1 MDEDEWTDRNFGGNS
16 LVMIEEDNNTS
27 EDSATSLDSDEDDP
41 DDEDSKKPLSAKE
54 ARQLQREW
62 LKRIQN
68 GDDDEE
74 ISHYDNVKGHRY
86 VIFFSYKQFLFYKH
100 TFLLYD
106 IFGGLDFIFWCILY
120 SNFDFD
126 SHIYFTYYVVAFSR
140 KKDFVSLKMQ
150 FIITGSTREHDLFPI
165 ARLHYTVHYYLH
177 NLYSATYIYIFLFSL
192 FYLLIM

>member
-106 IFGGLDFIFWCILY
+106 IFGGLDFIFWCIY

-150 FIITGSTREHDLFPI
+150 FIITGSTSMTFFPYCMTT
-165 ARLHYTVHYYLH
+165 LLLLPTFCHT
-177 NLYSATYIYIFLFSL
+177 SIFYF
-192 FYLLIM
+192 LLIIIFSTNNM

>member
-86 VIFFSYKQFLFYKH
+86 VIFFSYKQFLFYNIHSFCAIYLVVWILFFGVYILILILILIFILH
-100 TFLLYD
+100 T
-106 IFGGLDFIFWCILY
+106 
-120 SNFDFD
+120 
-126 SHIYFTYYVVAFSR
+126 
-140 KKDFVSLKMQ
+140 M
-150 FIITGSTREHDLFPI
+150 
-165 ARLHYTVHYYLH
+165 
-177 NLYSATYIYIFLFSL
+177 
-192 FYLLIM
+192 

>member
-106 IFGGLDFIFWCILY
+106 IFGGLDLIFGVYILILILILIFILP
-120 SNFDFD
+120 
-126 SHIYFTYYVVAFSR
+126 T
-140 KKDFVSLKMQ
+140 M
-150 FIITGSTREHDLFPI
+150 
-165 ARLHYTVHYYLH
+165 
-177 NLYSATYIYIFLFSL
+177 
-192 FYLLIM
+192 